1 MSRSMVYVRLIAGL
15 VALSLLLAACAPPT
29 PPPTPAATAIPVKTA
44 APISLAS
51 PTPAPTLPPPAKYK
65 EAPML
70 AEQVKAGKLP
80 AVDARLPKNPMV
92 VKPWDK
98 VGKYGGTWRMIG
110 KSSGDSAS
118 FTRST
123 SYEHLVRWIP
133 DWSGVM
139 PNLAESYSVNANST
153 EYTFKL
159 RDGLKWSD
167 GQPYTTDDIKFWY
180 EDVLMNKDLTPSI
193 PSGWKAGG
201 KVMTIEV
208 VDKLTF
214 KIKFESP
221 NGLFLFTLAA
231 PGGGDISNLPAH
243 WAKKYHQKYSPAD
256 VEKLVKDGQFK
267 SWADM
272 WTTLVGNQFAEPS
285 RPRMDAWLPTA
296 PYGRGALTQLIFE
309 RNPYYWKVDPEGNQ
323 LPYIDK
329 VQFSMIDNVETMLPK
344 IMNGEIEMQFRHF
357 NTNANK
363 AILFDNKA
371 KGNYDFYNLSEGA
384 VNMMVIYFNLTHD
397 DPVKRQIFGN
407 KDFRIG
413 LSYAINRP
421 EIIKTVLVGQGEV
434 SQVCP
439 PKGSPVYD
447 EKLCKQYTEFDL
459 AKANEHLDKAGF
471 KKDASGKRIGP
482 DGKPISFVV
491 ESSDTQTQINDM
503 MNMIVKYWKEV
514 GIDATLKVEE
524 RALMYSNKE
533 ANLHD
538 VVLWNGASGYL
549 PNLLVDP
556 RYWMPF
562 SNESAWGIGWWKYN
576 AKVPGGE
583 KYEPPAEVKKAIDL
597 YNKIVATADPKQ
609 QVELTKEMLAN
620 ARDNFW
626 IIGIVQPA
634 DGYGIVKNNFK
645 NVPKSMP
652 MAWIFP
658 TFSPLNPEQ
667 FYIE

>member
-1 MSRSMVYVRLIAGL
+1 MVIVRLIAGL
-15 VALSLLLAACAPPT
+15 VALSLLMAACAPPT
-29 PPPTPAATAIPVKTA
+29 PPPTPAATTVPVKTA
-44 APISLAS
+44 APVSMAS
-51 PTPAPTLPPPAKYK
+51 PTPAPTLPPPSKYK
-65 EAPML
+65 EAPAL

-110 KSSGDSAS
+110 KSSLDDAS
-118 FTRST
+118 FRRTT
-123 SYEHLVRWIP
+123 AYENLVRWIP

-139 PNLAESYSVNANST
+139 PNLAESYTVNPNST

-193 PSGWKAGG
+193 ANTWKAGG
-201 KVMTIEV
+201 KALTIEV

-214 KIKFESP
+214 KVKFESP
-221 NGLFLFTLAA
+221 NGLFLFSLAA
-231 PGGGDISNLPAH
+231 PDGAGISSLPAH
-243 WAKKYHQKYSPAD
+243 WAKKYHQKYSPAE

-272 WTTLVGNQFAEPS
+272 WTALVSNEYADPS
-285 RPRMDAWLPTA
+285 RPRMYAWLPTA
-296 PYGRGALTQLIFE
+296 PYGRGAITQLVFE

-329 VQFSMIDNVETMLPK
+329 VTFSMIDNVEAMLPK

-363 AILFDNKA
+363 SILFDNKA
-371 KGNYDFYNLSEGA
+371 KGNYDFYSLSEGA
-384 VNMMVIYFNLTHD
+384 VNMMVIYFNQTHD
-397 DPVKRQIFGN
+397 DPVKRQIFSN

-413 LSYAINRP
+413 LSFAINRP
-421 EIIKTVLVGQGEV
+421 EIIKTILVGQGEV

-459 AKANEHLDKAGF
+459 AKANEYLDKAGF
-471 KKDASGKRIGP
+471 KKDASGKRLGP

-491 ESSDTQTQINDM
+491 ESSDTQTQVNDM

-514 GIDATLKVEE
+514 GIDASLKVEE
-524 RALMYSNKE
+524 RTAMYNSKA
-533 ANLHD
+533 ANAHD

-562 SNESAWGIGWWKYN
+562 SDESAWGIGWVRYN
-576 AKVPGGE
+576 LKTPGGE
-583 KYEPPAEVKKAIDL
+583 KYEPPAEVKKSIEL
-597 YNKIVATADPKQ
+597 YNKIVGTADPKQ
-609 QVELTKEMLAN
+609 QVEFTKEMLAN
-620 ARDNFW
+620 ARDSFW
-626 IIGIVQPA
+626 TIGIVQPA
-634 DGYGIVKNNFK
+634 DGYGVVKNNFK

-658 TFSPLNPEQ
+658 TFAPLNPEQ